1 MEREHGADVLG
12 CRAINPEANQKI
24 YRHDIG

>member
-12 CRAINPEANQKI
+12 CRAINPEANQEI
-24 YRHDIG
+24 HWHDIG